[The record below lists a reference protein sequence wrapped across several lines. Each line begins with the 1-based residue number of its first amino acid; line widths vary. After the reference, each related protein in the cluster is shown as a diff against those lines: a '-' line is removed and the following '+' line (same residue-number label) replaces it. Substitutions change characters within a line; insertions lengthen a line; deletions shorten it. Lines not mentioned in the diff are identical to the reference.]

1 MPYRDIM
8 KRRENRRNAD
18 ADALPPMTANTPQTT
33 TRASMTSPESLFA
46 EQCSKAIGHDGTID
60 PQSLMGMVIETYRD
74 YQARIALAEEAMDL
88 MRSESR
94 KIIAKSNSS
103 ATSMSRRNQLFEAAL
118 HNVPLGLSI
127 FDAQEQ
133 IVVYNDRFLELL
145 GISAKQ
151 ASVGTAFAD
160 LRPYIKGHEKE
171 RTSTHGGQ
179 GNRLSEL
186 DSGKNTIRQ
195 FEWTMDDGRIIEAI
209 VTILPDGRCITVH
222 RDITAERMVTER
234 ISHLAHHDP
243 LTGLPNRVAFHQKM
257 QKILAEPAPTEPV
270 ALLHLNLDFFKTVN
284 ATLGASAGDQIL
296 QQTAQR
302 LAACVGPSDVV
313 VRLGSDEFAIV
324 QTGARQPSA
333 STDLGHSI
341 IQQLAHPFNIG
352 EHQVSLSASIGVS
365 LSPAHGGETDH
376 LLKNASL
383 ALSRAKTEGRKTL
396 RFFEPE
402 MDARVQARRAL
413 EADLR
418 KAVLYAEFELHYQP
432 IYDLA
437 QGRVS
442 TFEALLRWNH
452 PERGRIS
459 PMDFIPLAE
468 EMGLIVDIGRWVLYQ
483 ACLDAATWP
492 DNIKVSVNVSA
503 IQFKSADLL
512 DDVMS
517 ALAMAGLA
525 PERLDLE
532 VTESVLIRHR
542 EETLALLHDL
552 KFHGISISLDD
563 FGTGFS
569 SLSYLRSFP
578 FDKIKIDKSFVDDIT
593 SNDEALA
600 MLRAII
606 FLGKSLGMAIT
617 VEGVETVDQFEL
629 LKRENCTEVQGYLIS
644 RPRPS
649 SEIAPLLASDPL
661 A

>member
-1 MPYRDIM
+1 MS
-8 KRRENRRNAD
+8 A
-18 ADALPPMTANTPQTT
+18 
-33 TRASMTSPESLFA
+33 PESLFA
-46 EQCSKAIGHDGTID
+46 EQCASAVGDDGSID
-60 PQSLMGMVIETYRD
+60 PQSLMEMVIDTYRG
-74 YQARIALAEEAMDL
+74 YQDRIVLAEEAMDL
-88 MRSESR
+88 MRAESR
-94 KIIAKSNSS
+94 KLTAQLNSS
-103 ATSMSRRNQLFEAAL
+103 ATTMSRRNQLFEAAL
-118 HNVPLGLSI
+118 HNLPLGLSI
-127 FDAQEQ
+127 FDAEEKL
-133 IVVYNDRFLELL
+133 IVCNERFLNLL
-145 GISAKQ
+145 GLPHEQ
-151 ASVGTAFAD
+151 AAAGTSFAS
-160 LRPYIKGHEKE
+160 LRSLIKGRE
-171 RTSTHGGQ
+171 REDAPLH
-179 GNRLSEL
+179 NL
-186 DSGKNTIRQ
+186 DPASDNTVRH
-195 FEWTMDDGRIIEAI
+195 FEWAMDDGRIVEAI
-209 VTILPDGRCITVH
+209 VTILPDGRSITVH
-222 RDITAERMVTER
+222 RDVTTERKVTER

-243 LTGLPNRVAFHQKM
+243 LTGLPNRVAFQQKM
-257 QKILAEPAPTEPV
+257 QKLLATPESAEQV

-302 LAACVGPSDVV
+302 LASCVGPSDLV

-324 QTGARQPSA
+324 QTSGQQPAA
-333 STDLGHSI
+333 STDLGHAI

-352 EHQVSLSASIGVS
+352 EHQVSLSASIGIS
-365 LSPAHGGETDH
+365 LAPRHGGETDH

-418 KAVLYAEFELHYQP
+418 KAVLYSEFELHYQP
-432 IYDLA
+432 IFDVN
-437 QGRVS
+437 QGRVT
-442 TFEALLRWNH
+442 TFEALVRWNH

-483 ACLDAATWP
+483 ACLDAATWS
-492 DNIKVSVNVSA
+492 DGIKVSVNVSA
-503 IQFKSADLL
+503 IQFKSAGLL

-600 MLRAII
+600 VLRSII
-606 FLGKSLGMAIT
+606 FLGKALGMAIT
-617 VEGVETVDQFEL
+617 VEGVETREQFDL
-629 LKRENCTEVQGYLIS
+629 LKRERCTEVQGYLIS
-644 RPRPS
+644 RPVPS
-649 SEIAPLLASDPL
+649 GDIPSLLSSISVH
-661 A
+661 